1 MTDEKINTEQNEELH
16 NQSEDQSTQEE
27 KHEQTADN
35 KEPSVEELQQQLAAK
50 TNEAEDCY
58 NRLLRTQADFDNFR
72 RRSRQEREELLK
84 FASEGLITELLPV
97 LDNFDRAFAAAD
109 KTGKDFVSGV
119 QMIYRQLKE
128 VLAKEGLEEI
138 AAEGEEFDPNKHEAI
153 MQVEADADENIVVEE
168 MRKGYTLKGKVI
180 RPAMVKVAK

>member
-1 MTDEKINTEQNEELH
+1 MTNEKINTEQKDELH
-16 NQSEDQSTQEE
+16 NQTEEQQTQE
-27 KHEQTADN
+27 KQQQTADN
-35 KEPSVEELQQQLAAK
+35 KELSVEELQQQLAAK
-50 TNEAEDCY
+50 ANEAEDYY

-109 KTGKDFVSGV
+109 QTGKDFVSGV

-138 AAEGEEFDPNKHEAI
+138 ASVGEEFDPNKHEAI
-153 MQVEADADENIVVEE
+153 MQVEADAAENTIVEE
-168 MRKGYTLKGKVI
+168 MRKGYSLKGKVI
-180 RPAMVKVAK
+180 RPSMVKVAK